1 MFTNQDYLRPI
12 NTYPAWKYS
21 MLVILLL
28 IGAIFALPNIY
39 PPDPAIQITKDNGS
53 LIDVSLFKEIQ
64 DQLEEKGLTLKSAK
78 VEDGKSLIR
87 FENKDDQFKASDE
100 VPKFLSSKGFN
111 QHIVAINL
119 APTTPDWLKSMGGAP
134 LNLGLDLRGGV
145 QFLMQVDMD
154 SAMDKKLQQYVT
166 EIKTLMRTNEVYYSS
181 IVKTSDRQI
190 VGRFR
195 SAELRDKAE
204 IEIRTG
210 YGFFRTRTRDSESIF
225 ELVMDMEEAKIKET
239 QDYAVDQNIATF
251 RNRINELGVA
261 EPLIQK
267 QGKDRILIQLPGV
280 QDSAQAKRILGKTA
294 TLEFRMVDQGASPTA
309 KRAPAGSEKIKDQN
323 GSISWIVKKKVIV
336 NGTQIVD
343 ATPGFDPQNGQ
354 PQISVKLDS
363 DGGSKMLANTTKNT
377 GKLMA
382 IVMVETKAIYERTES
397 GELKVVANETIKEV
411 ISAPRINGV
420 FGASFQVTGS
430 YTPAEASEFALI
442 LRAGSLIAP
451 TYIIEE
457 RTIGP
462 SLGEENIRMGMNS
475 IVVGF
480 IAVLLFMLVYYKLFG
495 LVANIALFSN
505 LIFIVAIM
513 SLIPGA
519 TLTLPGIAGIVL
531 TVGMAVDAN
540 VLIFERIREELA
552 DNVNPA
558 QAIHNGY
565 DKAFSTIA
573 DANVTTLIAALV
585 LFGIGTGPVAGFAVT
600 LLIGILTSMFTAIVG
615 TRAVVNLIYG
625 GKSVKKLSI

>member
-1 MFTNQDYLRPI
+1 MFTTQTHLRPM
-12 NTYPAWKYS
+12 NTLPGWKYF
-21 MLVILLL
+21 MLAILLI
-28 IGAIFALPNIY
+28 IGTIFALPNIY
-39 PPDPAIQITKDNGS
+39 PPDPAIQITQENGA
-53 LIDVSLFKEIQ
+53 LIDESLFVEIQ
-64 DQLEEKGLTLKSAK
+64 KALETKGISLKSAN
-78 VEDGKSLIR
+78 VEEGKSLIR
-87 FENKDDQFKASDE
+87 FKNKDDQFKASDE
-100 VPKFLSSKGFN
+100 VPKFLSTKGLN
-111 QHIVAINL
+111 QHVVAINL
-119 APTTPDWLKSMGGAP
+119 APTTPEWLKSIGGAP

-154 SAMDKKLQQYVT
+154 SVMDKKMKRYET
-166 EIKTLMRTNEVYYSS
+166 ELKTLFRENKIRYSS
-181 IVKTSDRQI
+181 VVKQSQSQ
-190 VGRFR
+190 VVARFR
-195 SAELRDKAE
+195 TADLRDKAE
-204 IEIRTG
+204 VEVQTT
-210 YGFFRTRTRDSESIF
+210 FADFRSRGRDVENVF
-225 ELVMDMEEAKIKET
+225 ELVLDISEAKIREI

-267 QGKDRILIQLPGV
+267 QGRDRILIQLPGV
-280 QDSAQAKRILGKTA
+280 QDSTKAKRILGKTA
-294 TLEFRMVDQGASPTA
+294 TLEFRMVNQSANPSA
-309 KRAPAGSEKIKDQN
+309 KRAPAGSEIISEQN
-323 GSISWIVKKKVIV
+323 NGITWVVKKKIIV
-336 NGTQIVD
+336 SGTQIVD

-354 PQISVKLDS
+354 SQINVKLDS
-363 DGGSKMLANTTKNT
+363 EGGAKMLANTTKNT

-382 IVMVETKAIYERTES
+382 IVMVETRAIYDRTET
-397 GELKVVANETIKEV
+397 GELIVIDNETIKEV
-411 ISAPRINGV
+411 VSAPRINGV
-420 FGASFQVTGS
+420 FGASFVVTGS

-442 LRAGSLIAP
+442 LRAGSLSAP
-451 TYIIEE
+451 TFIIEE

-462 SLGEENIRMGMNS
+462 SLGEENIKMGMNS
-475 IVVGF
+475 IIVGF
-480 IAVLLFMLVYYKLFG
+480 VAVLIFMLIYYRLFG
-495 LVANIALFSN
+495 LVANVALFTN

-552 DNVNPA
+552 DGVNPA

-573 DANVTTLIAALV
+573 DANVTTLIAAMV

-615 TRAVVNLIYG
+615 TRAIVNLIYG
-625 GKSVKKLSI
+625 GKSVKSLSI